1 MATYRSG
8 ENSVEVDE
16 ANEAAFETAGWS
28 RVDEPAPEK
37 PPKVDK

>member
-8 ENSVEVDE
+8 DTAIEVDE
-16 ANEAAFETAGWS
+16 DNEAAFETAGWS
-28 RVDEPAPEK
+28 RVDEPTPEK